1 MGLNIPISPGISL
14 NFGEPFPDQKDY
26 PTARLQKGFILLDQ
40 GVELT
45 EEAVGF
51 GVPVV
56 KRGLRSIFPGDVALT
71 WLKEGSTWVVTAQ
84 FKLNLMEKISRGGN
98 ENVGNKPFYAV
109 KDFLAEIIRRFPRFR
124 SLLTS
129 ISSRLRQMFNWKTT
143 YANGDVTTEMKV
155 IYTVEEGSG
164 KTLVDIDLSSLPP
177 DLTEVVM
184 MNEQGA
190 HAFDRYQDTSGN
202 SLQGD
207 EIGCWDEVNAQEA
220 WFESSSRQIAFRL
233 GQVNGVRLFRG
244 RELIGSRLA
253 WAGFGYT
260 FPPSIRKLHYELK
273 IENLA

>member
-26 PTARLQKGFILLDQ
+26 PTARLQKGFILVDQ

-84 FKLNLMEKISRGGN
+84 FKLNLMEKFSRGAN

-109 KDFLAEIIRRFPRFR
+109 KDFLAEIIRRFPVFR

-155 IYTVEEGSG
+155 IYTVEEGTG
-164 KTLVDIDLSSLPP
+164 KTLVDIDLSGLPP

-233 GQVNGVRLFRG
+233 GQVNGAQLFRG

-273 IENLA
+273 IERLA

>member
-1 MGLNIPISPGISL
+1 MGLNIPIFPGISL

-56 KRGLRSIFPGDVALT
+56 KLGLRSIFPGDVALT

-109 KDFLAEIIRRFPRFR
+109 KDFLAEIIRRFPVFR

-129 ISSRLRQMFNWKTT
+129 ISSMLRQMFNWKTT
-143 YANGDVTTEMKV
+143 YANGDVRTEMKV
-155 IYTVEEGSG
+155 IYTVEEGTG

-233 GQVNGVRLFRG
+233 GQVNGARLFRG

-273 IENLA
+273 IERLA